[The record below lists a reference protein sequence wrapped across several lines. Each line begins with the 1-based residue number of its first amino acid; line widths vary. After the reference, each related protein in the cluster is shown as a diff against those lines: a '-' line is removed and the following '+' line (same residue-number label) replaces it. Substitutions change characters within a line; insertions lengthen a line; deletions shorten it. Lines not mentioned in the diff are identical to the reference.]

1 LTKKIE
7 NLPGTYLHEQGGFK
21 VYGFDRNH
29 AGVPEVLIKNASR
42 GTKLTFIYGELLND
56 GAFGKLGLALEENR
70 NGDAFEYAHNLKGII
85 GNMGL
90 TPLFETVCE
99 IVEPLRV
106 GSMDGVL
113 TKYYELLKQRE
124 YFSQFI

>member
-1 LTKKIE
+1 MKELFVKLKE
-7 NLPGTYLHEQGGFK
+7 AECDVEGALARFLDDEELYEQF
-21 VYGFDRNH
+21 
-29 AGVPEVLIKNASR
+29 
-42 GTKLTFIYGELLND
+42 YGELLND
-56 GAFGKLGLALEENR
+56 EAFAKLGLALEER
-70 NGDAFEYAHNLKGII
+70 RITDAFEYAHTLKGII

-113 TKYYELLKQRE
+113 VKYYELLKQRE
-124 YFSQFI
+124 YFSQFIQ